1 MAYLRCDTDPIRT
14 ELPVHIYRLYATN
27 KNDIIQDKY
36 ARIMNLLPKR
46 NRTENQQTMKM
57 ALHSNRIPGFCVLLS
72 FAASWDNYQT
82 LAELFRTL

>member
-72 FAASWDNYQT
+72 LAASWNNYQT